1 MKKVCPFGDICSFVH
16 SLESFSSEPSLADLK
31 AKDLDQL
38 LLEKDGKICE
48 LELTLK
54 ELTKDLRDE
63 TTELSSIRSEEFV
76 NFSEYVECELSLV
89 TPLVTIATKH
99 SSAK

>member
-1 MKKVCPFGDICSFVH
+1 MH

-31 AKDLDQL
+31 AKLQDLDQL

-54 ELTKDLRDE
+54 ELTKDLSDE

-76 NFSEYVECELSLV
+76 ECELS
-89 TPLVTIATKH
+89 LVTIATKH

>member
-1 MKKVCPFGDICSFVH
+1 MH

-31 AKDLDQL
+31 AKLQDLDQL

-54 ELTKDLRDE
+54 ELTKDLSDE

-76 NFSEYVECELSLV
+76 NFSEFVECELSLV